1 MCLKNIL
8 LNQEA
13 LKEKIFTVAEEI
25 LLMSDQPDGST
36 DGRSVHRFGP
46 RWNIS
51 TIWWIAKKLNKTSLS
66 PEDESYSGNPLTFPV
81 NIGLWPNTKLMA
93 CPRLVLISKC

>member
-46 RWNIS
+46 R
-51 TIWWIAKKLNKTSLS
+51 
-66 PEDESYSGNPLTFPV
+66 
-81 NIGLWPNTKLMA
+81 
-93 CPRLVLISKC
+93 